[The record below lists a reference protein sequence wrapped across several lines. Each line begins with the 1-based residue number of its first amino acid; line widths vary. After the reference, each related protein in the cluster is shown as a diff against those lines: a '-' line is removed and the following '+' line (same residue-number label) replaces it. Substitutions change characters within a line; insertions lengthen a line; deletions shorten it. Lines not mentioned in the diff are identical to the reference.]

1 MLYRLFVFIC
11 FRFFAQMLA
20 VLVFLVLVVG
30 NQAYFRGGPRPL
42 LMRIQDAAPVK
53 RSVDAVED

>member
-1 MLYRLFVFIC
+1 
-11 FRFFAQMLA
+11 MLA

-30 NQAYFRGGPRPL
+30 NQAYLKSGVRRPL

-53 RSVDAVED
+53 RSVDAAKD

>member
-1 MLYRLFVFIC
+1 
-11 FRFFAQMLA
+11 MLA

-30 NQAYFRGGPRPL
+30 NQAYFRGGGGGARPL

-53 RSVDAVED
+53 RSVDAAKD